1 MAAYAKN
8 SLPCQGYLLRN
19 GKRKFFDLAR
29 LIKAPLA
36 AEGGQAHR
44 CLFAI
49 EREINGLPWR

>member
-1 MAAYAKN
+1 V
-8 SLPCQGYLLRN
+8 LRN

-49 EREINGLPWR
+49 ERECDGIVAGEKLSE